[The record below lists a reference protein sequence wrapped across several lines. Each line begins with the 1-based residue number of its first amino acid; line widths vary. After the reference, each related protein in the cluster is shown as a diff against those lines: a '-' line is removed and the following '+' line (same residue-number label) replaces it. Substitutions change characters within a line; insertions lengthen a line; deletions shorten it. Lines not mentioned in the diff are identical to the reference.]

1 MFVYFYLLCVVQ
13 SFAKQR
19 LPEKCRRNRFEIV
32 AVIRHNAM
40 QQGWNLIFIANFVIY
55 FLNLDQVTP
64 MKQFALATFLV
75 FILSSCLVSKKKY
88 DDLLAQK
95 VRMEADLSD
104 RNSQLDKSNADIKD
118 LEDKLR
124 MLKEDTTNLGID
136 VRSAGQRLAQL
147 EKEHAQL
154 NNSYT
159 GLVTSSGKLKG
170 DVAQQ
175 QQQLLTIQ
183 SNLEKT
189 RRLNDSLS
197 TSLAEREKKV
207 QELEQ
212 VLANKDKA
220 VQDLKNRI
228 SNALLNFKENDLT
241 VKVKNGKVYVSLAE
255 QLLFG
260 SGSIEVDQKG
270 VTALQQL
277 ARAVK
282 DQKGINIMVEGHTD
296 NVPISKKSAYMQDNW
311 DLSVMRATS
320 ITRILTKAGVSST
333 QITASGRGEYVPLAA
348 NDSPQ
353 NKSRTA
359 EPRSLLH
366 LISMSY
372 SKSLELTDHYV

>member
-1 MFVYFYLLCVVQ
+1 
-13 SFAKQR
+13 
-19 LPEKCRRNRFEIV
+19 
-32 AVIRHNAM
+32 
-40 QQGWNLIFIANFVIY
+40 
-55 FLNLDQVTP
+55 
-64 MKQFALATFLV
+64 MKQFVVAVTLACIF
-75 FILSSCLVSKKKY
+75 SSCLVSKKKY

-118 LEDKLR
+118 LEEQLR
-124 MLKEDTTNLGID
+124 KLKEDTTNLGID
-136 VRSAGQRLAQL
+136 VRSSGQRLAQL

-154 NNSYT
+154 NSTYT
-159 GLVTSSGKLKG
+159 SLLTSSGKLKG

-189 RRLNDSLS
+189 RRQNDSLS

-220 VQDLKNRI
+220 VQDLRNRI

-277 ARAVK
+277 AKAVK

-296 NVPISKKSAYMQDNW
+296 NVPVSKKSAYMQDNW

-333 QITASGRGEYVPLAA
+333 QITAAGRGEHVPLAT
-348 NDSPQ
+348 NDTPQ
-353 NKSRTA
+353 NKSKNRRT
-359 EPRSLLH
+359 EIIITPDLD
-366 LISMSY
+366 
-372 SKSLELTDHYV
+372 ELFKILGTN

>member
-1 MFVYFYLLCVVQ
+1 
-13 SFAKQR
+13 
-19 LPEKCRRNRFEIV
+19 
-32 AVIRHNAM
+32 
-40 QQGWNLIFIANFVIY
+40 
-55 FLNLDQVTP
+55 
-64 MKQFALATFLV
+64 MKQFALLTTLV
-75 FILSSCLVSKKKY
+75 FVLSSCLVSKKKY

-136 VRSAGQRLAQL
+136 VRSSSQRLAQL

-154 NNSYT
+154 NSSYT

-277 ARAVK
+277 AKAVK

-296 NVPISKKSAYMQDNW
+296 NVPISKKSTYMQDNW

-333 QITASGRGEYVPLAA
+333 QITASGRGEYVPLAT
-348 NDSPQ
+348 NDTPQ
-353 NKSRTA
+353 NKSKNRRT
-359 EPRSLLH
+359 EIIITPDLD
-366 LISMSY
+366 
-372 SKSLELTDHYV
+372 ELFKILGTN